1 MARQQRDH
9 GIFKDFYVI
18 QSIFVFRSSVNSIG
32 TEGTV
37 YKKELKSVNKKGSA
51 IRSIIDADMAR
62 QQRVHGIFKDFYVIQ
77 NRFSC
82 SAHQ

>member
-1 MARQQRDH
+1 MEERE
-9 GIFKDFYVI
+9 
-18 QSIFVFRSSVNSIG
+18 SSLH
-32 TEGTV
+32 
-37 YKKELKSVNKKGSA
+37 YYYYYYLKSQRGESNFISA

-62 QQRVHGIFKDFYVIQ
+62 QQQVHGIFKDFDVIQ